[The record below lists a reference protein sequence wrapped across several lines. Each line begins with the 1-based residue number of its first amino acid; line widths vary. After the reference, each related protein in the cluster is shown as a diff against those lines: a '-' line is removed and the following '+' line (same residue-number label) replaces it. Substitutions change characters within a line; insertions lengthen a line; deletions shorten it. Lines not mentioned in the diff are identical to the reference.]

1 MNPKGNPQNLRRGGG
16 RPKGLPNNAT
26 REQKAFFQSILESAA
41 YRESFR
47 RRVLRGEPG
56 LETLMHHYALGKPK
70 EQVEHSGAVEHTFY
84 QWREPPTA

>member
-16 RPKGLPNNAT
+16 RPKGVPNVAT
-26 REQKAFFQSILESAA
+26 REQKAFFQAILESDD
-41 YRESFR
+41 YRDSFR

-70 EQVEHSGAVEHTFY
+70 EQVEVTGAEGAPIVFVWGG
-84 QWREPPTA
+84 Q